1 MKKQHDMFRAEHT
14 SCWICGREP
23 EHGIH
28 EITSGSGPR
37 RRGRQTRAA
46 WIRTC
51 RVCHDKL
58 QDKRYWP
65 PARQLALKALRDP
78 MHYDRVIVNQIRGC
92 KYDGSVD
99 DAIDEVDVWK
109 ELPAVLSQVRVTR
122 YGGML

>member
-1 MKKQHDMFRAEHT
+1 
-14 SCWICGREP
+14 
-23 EHGIH
+23 
-28 EITSGSGPR
+28 
-37 RRGRQTRAA
+37 
-46 WIRTC
+46 
-51 RVCHDKL
+51 
-58 QDKRYWP
+58 
-65 PARQLALKALRDP
+65 